1 MSIVGGFDIHRRQI
15 TFDYPDTDTGE
26 ITRGKIAPADREHL
40 RCRLTRFEAH
50 YDASFALE
58 GCTGWRF
65 VVEELRRVGI
75 EAHLAEPADT
85 AKERGRKKRAKT
97 DRADARLQRELL
109 AAGRLPE
116 SWIPPEHVLELRTQV
131 RLYKALADERKQ
143 WMQRIHA
150 ALFHQGVPALACYLL
165 NPDGHAHLQAAQLSP
180 AGNQTV
186 QVALGQIAR
195 LDIEISSLRAELVGF
210 GRRQSGCRA
219 IQAHYGIGPL
229 LSVAIWEELGDCRR
243 FSSSSDAVRH
253 SGLDVTVWSS
263 DGKRARGHLAR
274 QGPAILRWALYEA
287 GMSAAKHSS
296 PDHDYFCAVRARLG
310 TSRAALSVGR
320 KLVRRCYHTL
330 RELGDD
336 AQAPVR

>member
-15 TFDYPDTDTGE
+15 TFDCLDTDTGE

-40 RCRLTRFEAH
+40 RSWLTRFEGHDA
-50 YDASFALE
+50 ASFALE

-65 VVEELRRVGI
+65 VVEELERAGI

-116 SWIPPEHVLELRTQV
+116 SWIPPEQVLELRTQV

-150 ALFHQGVPALACYLL
+150 VLFHQGVPALACYLL
-165 NPDGHAHLQAAQLSP
+165 NPDGHAHLRAAQLSP
-180 AGNQTV
+180 AGYQTV

-195 LDIEISSLRAELVGF
+195 LDVELAALRAELVGF
-210 GRRQSGCRA
+210 GRRQPGCRA
-219 IQAHYGIGPL
+219 IQTHYGIGAL
-229 LSVAIWEELGDCRR
+229 LSVAI
-243 FSSSSDAVRH
+243 
-253 SGLDVTVWSS
+253 
-263 DGKRARGHLAR
+263 
-274 QGPAILRWALYEA
+274 
-287 GMSAAKHSS
+287 
-296 PDHDYFCAVRARLG
+296 
-310 TSRAALSVGR
+310 
-320 KLVRRCYHTL
+320 
-330 RELGDD
+330 
-336 AQAPVR
+336 